1 MSEENVAIVR
11 RVFEGFQAGLER
23 GDPGAAY
30 DDTDVLAPDAEW
42 IAVRD
47 LGAEVFRGRD
57 GFIEFM
63 RRWTEDFEDWDIELE
78 RLLDVGED
86 RVVAVFHQSATGSAS
101 GVPVELNVAIVY
113 DLEGGRVV
121 RMRNYLDLDEALEA
135 AGLPE

>member
-1 MSEENVAIVR
+1 MSQENVEIVR
-11 RVFEGFQAGLER
+11 RVFEEFRAGLER
-23 GDPGAAY
+23 GDPGAAS

-42 IAVRD
+42 IAARD

-63 RRWTEDFEDWDIELE
+63 RRWTEDFDDWDIQLE
-78 RLLDVGED
+78 RLVDVGED
-86 RVVAVFHQSATGSAS
+86 RVVAVFRQSATGRAS

-113 DLEGGRVV
+113 DLEGGRGI

-135 AGLPE
+135 AGLSE